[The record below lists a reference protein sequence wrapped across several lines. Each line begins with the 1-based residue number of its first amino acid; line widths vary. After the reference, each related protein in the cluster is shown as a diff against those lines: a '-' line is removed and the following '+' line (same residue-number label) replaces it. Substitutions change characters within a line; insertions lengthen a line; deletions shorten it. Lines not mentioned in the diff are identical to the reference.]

1 LATGFHKANEG
12 QMTLEVARNNVRR
25 LQHRRNPTLFPNG
38 QVGTAVSEMSEQL
51 LRSDNVIASN
61 WIHCVGCGHEDNLNR
76 DLQTCVLQCSDQNV
90 TTSACL
96 QKIFQEHYPRRKC
109 EQCDGALNKVMRFDV
124 IPKVL
129 VFSISE
135 PSIQVSKKISFRDD
149 GSLVVF
155 GLKGW
160 CIMVIF
166 IILLE
171 SVQVDLFGS
180 MMAWFLV
187 GNAHMKK
194 D

>member
-1 LATGFHKANEG
+1 MGWSSENYSCACDSVMTILLSIWSQDPAEWKRRFKNMNRTMNVLATGFHKANEG

-25 LQHRRNPTLFPNG
+25 LRHRRNPTLFPNG

-96 QKIFQEHYPRRKC
+96 QKRFQEHYPRRKC
-109 EQCDGALNKVMRFDV
+109 EQCDGALNKVMCFDV

-135 PSIQVSKKISFRDD
+135 PSIQVSKR
-149 GSLVVF
+149 
-155 GLKGW
+155 
-160 CIMVIF
+160 
-166 IILLE
+166 
-171 SVQVDLFGS
+171 
-180 MMAWFLV
+180 
-187 GNAHMKK
+187 
-194 D
+194 